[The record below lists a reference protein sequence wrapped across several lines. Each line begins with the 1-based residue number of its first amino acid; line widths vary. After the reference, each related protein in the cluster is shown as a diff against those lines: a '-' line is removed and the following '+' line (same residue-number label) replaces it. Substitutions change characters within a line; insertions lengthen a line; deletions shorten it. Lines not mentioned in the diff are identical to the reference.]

1 MTGSPF
7 DFGLMKTQVSIIA
20 MIMLGFSIAYIFKDS
35 QINSRLSLELCKVF
49 TSVMILNSIIVLFEF
64 YLPSLRLLL
73 ESYLIEDGKVDYAN
87 GFRYRGLAS
96 AGGASLSVAHGISIP
111 LIYYL
116 FKKNAI
122 GPLRLLIS
130 ITIVF
135 TSLIF
140 IGRTGF
146 VVAFIGIVLVAF
158 IIKSSSEKAQL
169 LSKIWV
175 YIILIISVF
184 LLSYAAVFFV
194 SLPEFYINYS
204 INVFVG
210 GAESLKSEGTV
221 ITVISFFHFQII
233 YGKYFLVREICQVD
247 MNMDM
252 VCPQIPVL

>member
-1 MTGSPF
+1 
-7 DFGLMKTQVSIIA
+7 MKTQVSIIA

-35 QINSRLSLELCKVF
+35 QINSRSLELCKVF

-169 LSKIWV
+169 LSK
-175 YIILIISVF
+175 YGFILF
-184 LLSYAAVFFV
+184 
-194 SLPEFYINYS
+194 
-204 INVFVG
+204 
-210 GAESLKSEGTV
+210 
-221 ITVISFFHFQII
+221 
-233 YGKYFLVREICQVD
+233 
-247 MNMDM
+247 
-252 VCPQIPVL
+252 